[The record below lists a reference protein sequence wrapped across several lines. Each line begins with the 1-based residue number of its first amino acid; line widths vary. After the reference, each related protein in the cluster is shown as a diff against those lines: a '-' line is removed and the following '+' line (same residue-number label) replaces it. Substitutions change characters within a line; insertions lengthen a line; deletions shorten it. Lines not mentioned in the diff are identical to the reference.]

1 MKNNNNGILVALGIS
16 LAAVTL
22 AGCIEMA
29 AVGVGAAVLGY
40 EDRRTSGTIIEDER
54 IELVIGNRVSERF
67 GDKVHVN
74 VTSFNRSVLL
84 TGEAPDEK
92 VKSELERIAAS
103 QSNVRGV
110 TNDVQVAG
118 NASYGSRATDATVTG
133 RVKARFLD
141 ASKFSPVH
149 VKVVTENGVVYLL
162 GLVTESEAN
171 EAVEVA
177 RTTSGVRKVV
187 KVFEYCKPNE
197 TACAPRDKKAA
208 DAKAAPAKK

>member
-1 MKNNNNGILVALGIS
+1 MKNYKAFLVTLGIS
-16 LAAVTL
+16 LSAVTL

-29 AVGVGAAVLGY
+29 AVGVGAAVLGI

-54 IELVIGNRVSERF
+54 IELVVNNRISERF

-74 VTSFNRSVLL
+74 VTSYNRAVLL
-84 TGEAPDEK
+84 TGEVPDEK
-92 VKSELERIAAS
+92 VKEELGRIASS

-110 TNDVQVAG
+110 TNDVQIAG

-162 GLVTESEAN
+162 GLVTETEAN
-171 EAVEVA
+171 DAVEVA

-187 KVFEYCKPNE
+187 KVFDYCKPNE
-197 TACAPRDKKAA
+197 TACTPRKGRAEEPKK
-208 DAKAAPAKK
+208 K